1 MIVARSLDAP
11 FRTAAGNGKLH
22 IESDA
27 AREGRGGGG
36 GLRPHELLEAA
47 LAACM
52 NISVRHQAEAL
63 GAGPVEVRTAV
74 QLDRSRPGEARYHFR
89 FRIDG
94 DLTAAHREALEAA
107 ARSCVLGQTLRR
119 AAALV
124 EDPGLELEP

>member
-1 MIVARSLDAP
+1 MITTRSLEAP
-11 FRTAAGNGKLH
+11 FRTLATNGKLR

-52 NISVRHQAEAL
+52 NISVRHRADDL
-63 GAGPVEVRTAV
+63 GVPPVEVRTAV
-74 QLDRSRPGEARYHFR
+74 QLDRSRPGEAAYHFR
-89 FRIDG
+89 FRVEG
-94 DLTAAHREALEAA
+94 ELTTAQRRVLEET
-107 ARSCVLGQTLRR
+107 ARSCVLSQTLRR
-119 AAALV
+119 TVSLV